1 MILRN
6 SAYLTVRLSFLIII
20 FARNLRK
27 SSQKLIVQKV
37 LCFFYIKDDI
47 IYYVLISRIYTLSIR
62 VIPLAFEM
70 HIDIIN
76 YTMNNQIKEEK
87 NQIRILL
94 VEDDLFNARVYRDG
108 FERQGFLVDVAADG
122 EEALHKVTEQKPDI
136 VLLDLILGQ
145 KSGFTILEEMKRNE
159 KLRMIPVMIL
169 SDLAQESDI
178 EKGKKLGAIDY
189 LIKSDL
195 SLKEVIERV
204 KAYFST
210 I

>member
-1 MILRN
+1 GL
-6 SAYLTVRLSFLIII
+6 
-20 FARNLRK
+20 
-27 SSQKLIVQKV
+27 
-37 LCFFYIKDDI
+37 
-47 IYYVLISRIYTLSIR
+47 
-62 VIPLAFEM
+62 E
-70 HIDIIN
+70 
-76 YTMNNQIKEEK
+76 
-87 NQIRILL
+87 L
-94 VEDDLFNARVYRDG
+94 VE
-108 FERQGFLVDVAADG
+108 
-122 EEALHKVTEQKPDI
+122 KMKPDI

-189 LIKSDL
+189 LVKSDL